1 MKSSYTKRALAFWLA
16 VAMVATSAPMAF
28 ATGMAPGATSPTV
41 TTSDTTVTAATSVH
55 HIKLNQESVTVTG
68 KDAQSV
74 TVTAHSSEGE
84 SSNSIENNKF
94 KWSVS
99 SVGGSGVSI
108 AEDTGVI
115 TVDAKAKAGDYTI
128 KAVPKDGTVTG
139 EATATLKVV
148 REAAKATT
156 ISKIYVEITSGKI
169 DVTDDKSIEIPAG
182 ESRTLSAEVLDQFG
196 DPYTTEAVSYT
207 SNNPK
212 VTIESS
218 NTLKVADDATGT
230 ATITAKCGD
239 VNKSFE
245 VKVAKK
251 KTEDV
256 SIVFKDFKKTVEYT
270 GEPVVN
276 PTVEVKVGGETKT
289 GNVTYKYEPVALV
302 NALSEDVGKDSV
314 TDVGTYRVTATYDD
328 NAGHVGY
335 VSDTFEITPKKV
347 AVTAKSG
354 TKISKVYDG
363 TTTMSSSLSESDF
376 DIAGKVGSDTLT
388 LDVTNTGL
396 AYPNADVGT
405 YTVNVPVKLTGDDAK
420 NYELSAST
428 VSVPA
433 EITKAVFTGT
443 KEQSVSVLANKADT
457 YTFDMPT
464 DVAGLTDLS
473 VSIGTGNSGDVVESA
488 TIRNNQLEIKT
499 KSVASGKTQVVN
511 VTVNS
516 KNYQAFTV
524 KYTLNVVDKTD
535 VSNKITFADK
545 TETYKSGVSYQLS
558 DPKIDLASA
567 TGKWTYTWSKDG
579 VQTTS
584 SGSATMPKFTEVG
597 TYRVTATYED
607 DANLGRKTATLTIK
621 PAAVKSTITVTAT
634 QMSSSKDDNYKY
646 WDLEKRS
653 SGDGYLN
660 LRADADDYLVR
671 QSVNGDRY
679 YWIGLDITPK
689 VDGKSYSV
697 QDLYVS
703 GTGKSDSW
711 KRMGSLSNK
720 ECSIGDF
727 YLDGISGNN
736 FYLWFD
742 TDGDSDNSD
751 TIYLATDKNGSNKFE
766 LYVDFDSYSGSSSSS
781 SGSSSSDTS
790 KVNGDRVSTTTVDK
804 TPSVKNGSATVTF
817 SSSALSDALDENKK
831 EAKREKADKTYI
843 ELDVKTSKS
852 VDDTT
857 ITVPRS
863 SLDKIAD
870 EDTGLKLT
878 TNQGTVTFDYRA
890 LAEIYDACDKTNIEF
905 YLEEEDD
912 DQYALL
918 IKDGS
923 SDVIDLGR
931 GSVEV
936 TFDYK
941 LKSGEKSSDVKV
953 YRIGNGDKTWLS
965 TYGGSTV
972 YGAADVYAAAPT
984 YVTDMKADYSS
995 SKKKVTFT
1003 TDALGTFLITTD
1015 TLKTGSGSTTT
1026 TPTYNAFVDVPSS
1039 RWSATYINK
1048 LASLGIIN
1056 GTGGGYFE
1064 PTLYVTR
1071 EEFVKMLAG
1080 VAGANVTGYTSSRF
1094 PDVPLSRWS
1103 APYIAW
1109 AADRG
1114 ITTGTDGGN
1123 FAPTMRITREE
1134 MATMIYRYVQS
1145 SGKTLPA
1152 KNAPV
1157 IFADA
1162 NLISGWAQTP
1172 VSVMQQAGIIDGNV
1186 TNGRYTFDPKVSASR
1201 EECAKMLAVLYDLV
1215 R

>member
-28 ATGMAPGATSPTV
+28 ATTSTSPTS
-41 TTSDTTVTAATSVH
+41 TTS
-55 HIKLNQESVTVTG
+55 
-68 KDAQSV
+68 
-74 TVTAHSSEGE
+74 EGDSAGLFE
-84 SSNSIENNKF
+84 
-94 KWSVS
+94 
-99 SVGGSGVSI
+99 I
-108 AEDTGVI
+108 AEQSLKLAAI
-115 TVDAKAKAGDYTI
+115 TL
-128 KAVPKDGTVTG
+128 
-139 EATATLKVV
+139 EN
-148 REAAKATT
+148 
-156 ISKIYVEITSGKI
+156 S
-169 DVTDDKSIEIPAG
+169 
-182 ESRTLSAEVLDQFG
+182 
-196 DPYTTEAVSYT
+196 SYT
-207 SNNPK
+207 YTGTEIKPK
-212 VTIESS
+212 VTKVTVGDKTLIETEDYTVSYS
-218 NTLKVADDATGT
+218 DNVNAGT
-230 ATITAKCGD
+230 AKVTITGA
-239 VNKSFE
+239 
-245 VKVAKK
+245 
-251 KTEDV
+251 
-256 SIVFKDFKKTVEYT
+256 
-270 GEPVVN
+270 
-276 PTVEVKVGGETKT
+276 
-289 GNVTYKYEPVALV
+289 GNY
-302 NALSEDVGKDSV
+302 
-314 TDVGTYRVTATYDD
+314 
-328 NAGHVGY
+328 
-335 VSDTFEITPKKV
+335 
-347 AVTAKSG
+347 
-354 TKISKVYDG
+354 
-363 TTTMSSSLSESDF
+363 
-376 DIAGKVGSDTLT
+376 
-388 LDVTNTGL
+388 
-396 AYPNADVGT
+396 
-405 YTVNVPVKLTGDDAK
+405 
-420 NYELSAST
+420 
-428 VSVPA
+428 
-433 EITKAVFTGT
+433 TGT
-443 KEQSVSVLANKADT
+443 KEETFTIDKADLTIQPAKQSVPIATGVDKVLETLQSTAVKGVGNETVTGTFTITAVESKGALPEKAALNGEITKGNFTQSSGKYEVTASFKPESTNYNEKNDIKFDCDVTGQEKQTLTFDASSIDKTYGEGVFTNLAKSDHDNAGVIKYSSSNEDVATVDADT
-457 YTFDMPT
+457 GAVTVVGVGTTTIKAHT
-464 DVAGLTDLS
+464 DGTATYLPDDARYELTVTPKD
-473 VSIGTGNSGDVVESA
+473 VSSSA
-488 TIRNNQLEIKT
+488 TIKDVDAQTYTGEALTPDLTVEDGGAALTKGKDYDVVYTDNVFPGTATATVTFKGNYTGTAKKTFKIQKATYNSPKEISQSVVAGQNAVLTIPADLANAEITNYSSITVDGTNASIVDGTPSRDKNVITAKIKSGATNGQTANVKIKLTT
-499 KSVASGKTQVVN
+499 KGYGD
-511 VTVNS
+511 VTL
-516 KNYQAFTV
+516 T
-524 KYTLNVVDKTD
+524 YTLTVSDSKKQLTSSQINFASKTVTANGGYFKLD
-535 VSNKITFADK
+535 NASLN
-545 TETYKSGVSYQLS
+545 GVT
-558 DPKIDLASA
+558 D
-567 TGKWTYTWSKDG
+567 TNGKWTYALKGVSTLSDTQSAMPSFKDSGVYTIVASYQGTNYVGSK
-579 VQTTS
+579 
-584 SGSATMPKFTEVG
+584 E
-597 TYRVTATYED
+597 
-607 DANLGRKTATLTIK
+607 ATLTIK
-621 PAAVKSTITVTAT
+621 PAVKSTITVSAS
-634 QMSSSKDDNYKY
+634 QLGSSYDDNHKY
-646 WDLEKRS
+646 WDLDKRG

-660 LRADADDYLVR
+660 LRADADDYLVNQR
-671 QSVNGDRY
+671 INGRSSE
-679 YWIGLDITPK
+679 WIGMTIEPK
-689 VDGKSYSV
+689 VGSTRTTDGLWIAFSKTGTWYKLKDIGSKRSG
-697 QDLYVS
+697 DLYITDVD
-703 GTGKSDSW
+703 SDSF
-711 KRMGSLSNK
+711 
-720 ECSIGDF
+720 D
-727 YLDGISGNN
+727 
-736 FYLWFD
+736 LWFD
-742 TDGDSDNSD
+742 TDDRDRTDS
-751 TIYLATDKNGSNKFE
+751 IYLATNSAGTENLFE
-766 LYVDFDSYSGSSSSS
+766 LEVDFDSYSGSSSSS

-790 KVNGDRVSTTTVDK
+790 KVDGDRVSTTTVDK
-804 TPSVKNGSATVTF
+804 TSSVKNGSATVTF

-912 DQYALL
+912 DQYVLL

-953 YRIGNGDKTWLS
+953 YRIGNGDKTWLA

>member
-28 ATGMAPGATSPTV
+28 ATGMAPGATSSVLTTSESAPAATQQLTIDSAKIADKPYDGETAIPAEKITV
-41 TTSDTTVTAATSVH
+41 TFTGATQAPVKDTDYTVTGVYKSADAGDSVD
-55 HIKLNQESVTVTG
+55 VTVTVTLTEAG
-68 KDAQSV
+68 KTKYTLPTNTFATKGKITKANVNEITPAKQSVEVGTSKDAILAELKK
-74 TVTAHSSEGE
+74 TV
-84 SSNSIENNKF
+84 
-94 KWSVS
+94 V
-99 SVGGSGVSI
+99 
-108 AEDTGVI
+108 TGV
-115 TVDAKAKAGDYTI
+115 KGQ
-128 KAVPKDGTVTG
+128 TVTG
-139 EATATLKVV
+139 TFDLTDVKSNGALP
-148 REAAKATT
+148 AAMTVSSANVNDFTN
-156 ISKIYVEITSGKI
+156 TSGN
-169 DVTDDKSIEIPAG
+169 
-182 ESRTLSAEVLDQFG
+182 
-196 DPYTTEAVSYT
+196 Y
-207 SNNPK
+207 
-212 VTIESS
+212 
-218 NTLKVADDATGT
+218 
-230 ATITAKCGD
+230 TITAKFTPTGQDAVNYNEKTDITFECD
-239 VNKSFE
+239 VTGQQVQTLTFAKNELSVVFGSTPEENKATSTAATE
-245 VKVAKK
+245 SGKI
-251 KTEDV
+251 TYSSSNEDV
-256 SIVFKDFKKTVEYT
+256 ATVDADT
-270 GEPVVN
+270 GAVTVV
-276 PTVEVKVGGETKT
+276 G
-289 GNVTYKYEPVALV
+289 
-302 NALSEDVGKDSV
+302 
-314 TDVGTYRVTATYDD
+314 VGTTTIKAHTDGTATYLPDD
-328 NAGHVGY
+328 ANYELTVKAKD
-335 VSDTFEITPKKV
+335 VSGATIEEIAAQTYTGDELKPELVVKDGETTLVKNTDYDVAYTDNVFPGPATATVTFKGNYTGTAKKTFEIQKATYSNTTISQSVV
-347 AVTAKSG
+347 AGQNAV
-354 TKISKVYDG
+354 
-363 TTTMSSSLSESDF
+363 
-376 DIAGKVGSDTLT
+376 LT
-388 LDVTNTGL
+388 IPVDL
-396 AYPNADVGT
+396 AN
-405 YTVNVPVKLTGDDAK
+405 
-420 NYELSAST
+420 
-428 VSVPA
+428 A
-433 EITKAVFTGT
+433 EITNYSSITVDGT
-443 KEQSVSVLANKADT
+443 NASIVDGTPSRDKNVITAKIKSGATNGQTANVKITLTTKGYGDVTLT
-457 YTFDMPT
+457 YTLT
-464 DVAGLTDLS
+464 VADSKQQLT
-473 VSIGTGNSGDVVESA
+473 SGQINFAS
-488 TIRNNQLEIKT
+488 KT
-499 KSVASGKTQVVN
+499 VTADGKTYFKLDN
-511 VTVNS
+511 AS
-516 KNYQAFTV
+516 
-524 KYTLNVVDKTD
+524 LNGITD
-535 VSNKITFADK
+535 TN
-545 TETYKSGVSYQLS
+545 
-558 DPKIDLASA
+558 
-567 TGKWTYTWSKDG
+567 GKWTYALKGVSTLSEQSEMPSFKDAG
-579 VQTTS
+579 VYTIVASYQGDKYV
-584 SGSATMPKFTEVG
+584 GSRE
-597 TYRVTATYED
+597 
-607 DANLGRKTATLTIK
+607 ATLTIK
-621 PAAVKSTITVTAT
+621 PAVKSTITVTAT
-634 QMSSSKDDNYKY
+634 QLSSSYDDNYKY
-646 WDLEKRS
+646 WDLDKRD

-660 LRADADDYLVR
+660 LRADADDYLVNQKKDGTSSEWIGMTIEPKVGSSR
-671 QSVNGDRY
+671 TTDGLWIAFSKNGTWYKLSDIKDERNGDIY
-679 YWIGLDITPK
+679 ITD
-689 VDGKSYSV
+689 VDG
-697 QDLYVS
+697 
-703 GTGKSDSW
+703 DSF
-711 KRMGSLSNK
+711 
-720 ECSIGDF
+720 D
-727 YLDGISGNN
+727 
-736 FYLWFD
+736 LWFD
-742 TDGDSDNSD
+742 TDDRDCSES
-751 TIYLATDKNGSNKFE
+751 IYLATDSNGSNKFE
-766 LYVDFDSYSGSSSSS
+766 LYVDFNSYSGSSSSS
-781 SGSSSSDTS
+781 SGSSSSNTS
-790 KVNGDRVSTTTVDK
+790 KKDGDRVSTTTVDK

-817 SSSALSDALDENKK
+817 SSSALSDALDDNKK

-863 SLDKIAD
+863 SLDKLAD

-912 DQYALL
+912 DQYVLL
-918 IKDGS
+918 IKDGG

-972 YGAADVYAAAPT
+972 YGAADVYAAAPA

-1015 TLKTGSGSTTT
+1015 TLKTGSGGTTT

-1123 FAPTMRITREE
+1123 FAPAMRITREE

-1145 SGKTLPA
+1145 AGETLPA
-1152 KNAPV
+1152 KNTPV

-1172 VSVMQQAGIIDGNV
+1172 VSVMQQAGVIDGNV

>member
-28 ATGMAPGATSPTV
+28 ATGMTPGTTPPVSTTSESVPAATQQLTIDSAKIADKPYDGETVIPAEKITVTFTGATEAPVKDADYTV
-41 TTSDTTVTAATSVH
+41 TGVYKSADAGDSVDVTVTVTLTETGKTKYTLPTNTFATKGKITKANVNEVAPAKQSVEVNTPKADILAELQKTVVTGVKGKTVTGTFELTDVTRNSDLPAAATLSNETPYNFTKTSGNYTVTAKFAPTGQDVVNYNEKTDITFECDVTGQATQTLSFAKDEVSVVFGSTPEENKATSTATT
-55 HIKLNQESVTVTG
+55 ESGKITYSSSKEDVATVDAATGIVTVKGVGTTTIKAHTDGSDKYLPADASCELTVKAKDVSGATIEEIAAQTYTGNELKPKLVIKDGGTTLAEGTDYDVAYTDNVFPGTATATVIFKGNYTG
-68 KDAQSV
+68 KATKTFTINRATYQNTTISQSV
-74 TVTAHSSEGE
+74 VAGQNAVLTIPVDLANAEITNYSSITVDGTNASIVDGTPSRDKNVITAKIKSGATNGQTANVKITLTTKGYGDVTLTYTLTVADSKQQLASSQINFASKTVTADG
-84 SSNSIENNKF
+84 KTYF
-94 KWSVS
+94 KLDNAS
-99 SVGGSGVSI
+99 
-108 AEDTGVI
+108 
-115 TVDAKAKAGDYTI
+115 
-128 KAVPKDGTVTG
+128 
-139 EATATLKVV
+139 LK
-148 REAAKATT
+148 
-156 ISKIYVEITSGKI
+156 
-169 DVTDDKSIEIPAG
+169 DVTD
-182 ESRTLSAEVLDQFG
+182 
-196 DPYTTEAVSYT
+196 
-207 SNNPK
+207 
-212 VTIESS
+212 
-218 NTLKVADDATGT
+218 
-230 ATITAKCGD
+230 
-239 VNKSFE
+239 
-245 VKVAKK
+245 
-251 KTEDV
+251 
-256 SIVFKDFKKTVEYT
+256 
-270 GEPVVN
+270 
-276 PTVEVKVGGETKT
+276 TK
-289 GNVTYKYEPVALV
+289 
-302 NALSEDVGKDSV
+302 
-314 TDVGTYRVTATYDD
+314 
-328 NAGHVGY
+328 
-335 VSDTFEITPKKV
+335 
-347 AVTAKSG
+347 
-354 TKISKVYDG
+354 
-363 TTTMSSSLSESDF
+363 
-376 DIAGKVGSDTLT
+376 
-388 LDVTNTGL
+388 
-396 AYPNADVGT
+396 
-405 YTVNVPVKLTGDDAK
+405 
-420 NYELSAST
+420 
-428 VSVPA
+428 
-433 EITKAVFTGT
+433 
-443 KEQSVSVLANKADT
+443 
-457 YTFDMPT
+457 
-464 DVAGLTDLS
+464 
-473 VSIGTGNSGDVVESA
+473 
-488 TIRNNQLEIKT
+488 
-499 KSVASGKTQVVN
+499 
-511 VTVNS
+511 
-516 KNYQAFTV
+516 
-524 KYTLNVVDKTD
+524 
-535 VSNKITFADK
+535 
-545 TETYKSGVSYQLS
+545 
-558 DPKIDLASA
+558 
-567 TGKWTYTWSKDG
+567 GKWTYALEGVSTLSEQSEMPSFKDPGVYTIVASYQGDTYVGSK
-579 VQTTS
+579 
-584 SGSATMPKFTEVG
+584 E
-597 TYRVTATYED
+597 
-607 DANLGRKTATLTIK
+607 ATLTIK
-621 PAAVKSTITVTAT
+621 PAVASIISINKVT
-634 QMSSSKDDNYKY
+634 QLSSRYDDNYSY
-646 WDLEKRS
+646 FNVRLRDEK
-653 SGDGYLN
+653 DGYARV
-660 LRADADDYLVR
+660 RADANDYLVNQKKDGTSSEWIGMTIEPEVGSAYSTSDLWVAFSKTGTWYKLKDISSKR
-671 QSVNGDRY
+671 NGDLY
-679 YWIGLDITPK
+679 ITD
-689 VDGKSYSV
+689 VD
-697 QDLYVS
+697 
-703 GTGKSDSW
+703 SDSF
-711 KRMGSLSNK
+711 
-720 ECSIGDF
+720 D
-727 YLDGISGNN
+727 
-736 FYLWFD
+736 LWFD
-742 TDGDSDNSD
+742 TDDRDRTDS
-751 TIYLATDKNGSNKFE
+751 IYLATNSAGTENLFE
-766 LYVDFDSYSGSSSSS
+766 LEVDFNSYSGSSSSS

-831 EAKREKADKTYI
+831 EAKREDADKTYI
-843 ELDVKTSKS
+843 ELDVKNSKS

-863 SLDKIAD
+863 SLDKLAD

-878 TNQGTVTFDYRA
+878 ANQGTVTFDYRA

-912 DQYALL
+912 DQYILL